1 MIAHCRRDSDL
12 KAPPGELGAGVH
24 HETGDVMT
32 ALRTIALGA
41 AVTGAMAIGGLI
53 AGAPANAA
61 AGGPAATGAPAPAMY
76 EEVGPFSSYDG
87 CEISR
92 HLDDRWTSACD
103 WEWDRHHPF
112 GWYYGYLD

>member
-1 MIAHCRRDSDL
+1 
-12 KAPPGELGAGVH
+12 
-24 HETGDVMT
+24 MT

-41 AVTGAMAIGGLI
+41 AVTGAIAIGGLI

-61 AGGPAATGAPAPAMY
+61 AGGSAAAGSVAPAMY
-76 EEVGPFSSYDG
+76 EEVGPFRSYDG

-92 HLDDRWTSACD
+92 HLDDRWTSACTF
-103 WEWDRHHPF
+103 EWDRRHPM